1 MLKVC
6 WTGIGLRLDKYSYEN
21 EKLDMVIM
29 YSIYRVLIVQ
39 MLADEITYW
48 ISGNKYSVA
57 R

>member
-6 WTGIGLRLDKYSYEN
+6 WTGIGLRLDEYSYEN